1 MTLSSVRV
9 MEPSDNSPPPSVPS
23 AATPPPVTPPIP
35 PPLTAAPP
43 PQFSPAAHTPPPR
56 RSRGWIWLVVLMLLG
71 GLGMWLVG
79 KLQFHGPHSSTA
91 RLDGKFYEEHSLT
104 DKDTDNKIVAIDVG
118 GVITS
123 HDLDG
128 SGDMV
133 VRVKDE
139 LELAEKDAQ
148 VKAVILK
155 VDSPGGE
162 VLASDEIYR
171 AIHEFQDRTGKP
183 VVAQMGSLAA
193 SGGYYVSAPCRWIVA
208 NELTLT
214 GSIGVIM
221 SGMNFRGLMD
231 KVGIQPQVYKSG
243 KFKDMMSST
252 RRPEDIPAGE
262 REMMQ
267 ALIDET
273 YATFK
278 GVVRKG
284 RAASQVANKK
294 AGLDK
299 DSRALASDW
308 ESYADGRIF
317 SGKQA
322 HELGFV
328 DELGNFDVAVKR
340 AKKLAGITEAN
351 IVKYQPPFTFGN
363 IFRLLGKADAHA
375 VKVDLGFDFPRLQAG
390 RMYFLSFNVVQ

>member
-1 MTLSSVRV
+1 M
-9 MEPSDNSPPPSVPS
+9 
-23 AATPPPVTPPIP
+23 P
-35 PPLTAAPP
+35 PPLASAPP
-43 PQFSPAAHTPPPR
+43 PQFYLPAKTPPPG
-56 RSRGWIWLVVLMLLG
+56 RSRAWVWLLVLGALGVVGMLWFISVFAG
-71 GLGMWLVG
+71 GH
-79 KLQFHGPHSSTA
+79 QRTA
-91 RLDGKFYEEHSLT
+91 RLDGNFYQEHSLT
-104 DKDTDNKIVAIDVG
+104 DKDTSDKIVVIDVQG
-118 GVITS
+118 IITS

-133 VRVKDE
+133 ERVKDQ
-139 LELAEKDAQ
+139 LELAEKDEQ

-162 VLASDEIYR
+162 VLASDDIYR
-171 AIHEFQDRTGKP
+171 AIHEFQDKTGKP
-183 VVAQMGSLAA
+183 VIAQMGSLAA

-231 KVGIQPQVYKSG
+231 KVGIRPEVYKSG

-284 RAASQVANKK
+284 REASRAANKQ
-294 AGLDK
+294 AGLEK
-299 DSRALASDW
+299 ESAELAGDW

-317 SGKQA
+317 SGKEA
-322 HELGFV
+322 KRLGFV

-340 AKKLAGITEAN
+340 AQKLAGITEAN
-351 IVKYQPPFTFGN
+351 LVRYQQPFAFGN
-363 IFRLLGKADAHA
+363 LLRFLGKSESHA

>member
-1 MTLSSVRV
+1 MLGVL
-9 MEPSDNSPPPSVPS
+9 
-23 AATPPPVTPPIP
+23 AAGGVVVFY
-35 PPLTAAPP
+35 LA
-43 PQFSPAAHTPPPR
+43 FDGRH
-56 RSRGWIWLVVLMLLG
+56 SR
-71 GLGMWLVG
+71 
-79 KLQFHGPHSSTA
+79 TA
-91 RLDGKFYEEHSLT
+91 RLDGKYYEEHALT
-104 DKDTDNKIVAIDVG
+104 DKDTRDKIVAIEVAG
-118 GVITS
+118 IITS

-128 SGDMV
+128 AGDLV
-133 VRVKDE
+133 ERVKDQ
-139 LELAEKDAQ
+139 LELAEKDEQ

-162 VLASDEIYR
+162 VLASDEIFQ
-171 AIHEFQDRTGKP
+171 AIQEFQTRSEKP

-231 KVGIQPQVYKSG
+231 KVGIRPEVYKSG

-252 RRPEDIPAGE
+252 RRPEDVPAGE

-284 RAASQVANKK
+284 REASRAANKK
-294 AGLDK
+294 SGHEMDA
-299 DSRALASDW
+299 RELASDW

-317 SGKQA
+317 SGKEA
-322 HELGFV
+322 HRLGFV

-351 IVKYQPPFTFGN
+351 IVKYQQPFAFGN
-363 IFRLLGKADAHA
+363 LLRFLGKSGVPAM
-375 VKVDLGFDFPRLQAG
+375 KVDLGFDFPRLQAG

>member
-1 MTLSSVRV
+1 MPGSATVSSVRG
-9 MEPSDNSPPPSVPS
+9 MEPSESPLPLSSTPSPASPPPLM
-23 AATPPPVTPPIP
+23 P
-35 PPLTAAPP
+35 PPLASAPP
-43 PQFSPAAHTPPPR
+43 PLFYLPANTPPPR
-56 RSRGWIWLVVLMLLG
+56 RGRGWVWLVALVLLG
-71 GLGMWLVG
+71 GAGCWGLSHVS
-79 KLQFHGPHSSTA
+79 FHGGHSRTA
-91 RLDGKFYEEHSLT
+91 RLDGKSYEEHTLT
-104 DKDTDNKIVAIDVG
+104 DFDTPDKIVVSDIAGI
-118 GVITS
+118 ITS
-123 HDLDG
+123 HDFDG

-133 VRVKDE
+133 ERIKEE
-139 LELAEKDAQ
+139 LKLAEKDEH
-148 VKAVILK
+148 VKAVILS

-162 VLASDEIYR
+162 VLASVEIYR
-171 AIHEFQDRTGKP
+171 AIQEFQDKSSKP
-183 VVAQMGSLAA
+183 VIAQMGSLAA

-208 NELTLT
+208 NELSLT

-252 RRPEDIPAGE
+252 RRPEDVPAGE

-278 GVVRKG
+278 GVVGKG
-284 RAASQVANKK
+284 RAASRAANKK
-294 AGLDK
+294 AGLD
-299 DSRALASDW
+299 SRELASDW

-340 AKKLAGITEAN
+340 AKKLARIGEAN
-351 IVKYQPPFTFGN
+351 LVKYQQPFAFGN
-363 IFRLLGKADAHA
+363 IFRLLGKSATPA

>member
-1 MTLSSVRV
+1 M
-9 MEPSDNSPPPSVPS
+9 
-23 AATPPPVTPPIP
+23 
-35 PPLTAAPP
+35 
-43 PQFSPAAHTPPPR
+43 
-56 RSRGWIWLVVLMLLG
+56 WIMG
-71 GLGMWLVG
+71 TIS
-79 KLQFHGPHSSTA
+79 FHGSHSTKA
-91 RLDGKFYEEHSLT
+91 RLDGKSYEEHSLT
-104 DKDTDNKIVAIDVG
+104 DKDTDNKIVAIDISG
-118 GVITS
+118 IITS

-128 SGDMV
+128 SGDLV

-139 LELAEKDAQ
+139 LELAEKDAH
-148 VKAVILK
+148 VKAVILR

-171 AIHEFQDRTGKP
+171 AIEEFQSHTRKP
-183 VVAQMGSLAA
+183 VIAQMGSLAA

-262 REMMQ
+262 REMVQ

-284 RAASQVANKK
+284 REASRVANKK
-294 AGLDK
+294 AGLERE
-299 DSRALASDW
+299 SSELAGDW

-317 SGKQA
+317 SGKEA
-322 HELGFV
+322 KRLGFV

-351 IVKYQPPFTFGN
+351 IVKYQPPFAFGN
-363 IFRLLGKADAHA
+363 IFRLLGKTDAHA

>member
-1 MTLSSVRV
+1 
-9 MEPSDNSPPPSVPS
+9 MEPSENPLTPSSQPTPPPIAPP
-23 AATPPPVTPPIP
+23 AATPPP
-35 PPLTAAPP
+35 PLPAAPP
-43 PQFSPAAHTPPPR
+43 QFYVPMKAQPPC
-56 RSRGWIWLVVLMLLG
+56 RSRAWIWLLLLG
-71 GLGMWLVG
+71 VLAVGGVMVMSLGLGFG
-79 KLQFHGPHSSTA
+79 GGHSRA
-91 RLDGKFYEEHSLT
+91 GRLDGKFYQEHALT
-104 DKDTDNKIVAIDVG
+104 HKDTSDKIVVIDVQG
-118 GVITS
+118 MITS

-133 VRVKDE
+133 ERVKDQ
-139 LELAEKDAQ
+139 LELAEQDEQ

-171 AIHEFQDRTGKP
+171 AIQAFQDGSSKP

-231 KVGIQPQVYKSG
+231 KVGIRPEVYKSG

-252 RRPEDIPAGE
+252 RRPEDVPAGE

-273 YATFK
+273 YSTFK

-284 RAASQVANKK
+284 RAESHAANKK
-294 AGLDK
+294 AGDEK
-299 DSRALASDW
+299 DSRELASDW
-308 ESYADGRIF
+308 EAYADGRIF
-317 SGKQA
+317 SGKEA
-322 HELGFV
+322 HRLGFV

-340 AKKLAGITEAN
+340 AKKLADISEAN
-351 IVKYQPPFTFGN
+351 LVKYQQPFAFGN
-363 IFRLLGKADAHA
+363 LLRLLGKAEAPA

>member
-1 MTLSSVRV
+1 
-9 MEPSDNSPPPSVPS
+9 MEPNENPL
-23 AATPPPVTPPIP
+23 PPPVTPSPATP
-35 PPLTAAPP
+35 PPLTPPPLASAPP
-43 PQFSPAAHTPPPR
+43 PQFVLPAKTSPPR
-56 RSRGWIWLVVLMLLG
+56 RGRGWIWLLVLLVIG
-71 GLGMWLVG
+71 GLGYWG
-79 KLQFHGPHSSTA
+79 FSHISFHAGHSRAA
-91 RLDGKFYEEHSLT
+91 RLDGKSYDENVLT
-104 DKDTDNKIVAIDVG
+104 DFDTPDKIVVVDVA
-118 GVITS
+118 GVISS
-123 HDLDG
+123 HDFDG
-128 SGDMV
+128 SGEDMV
-133 VRVKDE
+133 ERIKE
-139 LELAEKDAQ
+139 EFKLAEKDEH
-148 VKAVILK
+148 VKAVILS

-171 AIHEFQDRTGKP
+171 AIQEFQNKSKKP
-183 VVAQMGSLAA
+183 VIAQMGSLAA

-208 NELTLT
+208 NELSLT

-231 KVGIQPQVYKSG
+231 KVGIRPEVYKSG

-252 RRPEDIPAGE
+252 RRPEDVPAGE

-273 YATFK
+273 FATFK

-284 RAASQVANKK
+284 RAASHAANKK
-294 AGLDK
+294 AGMEK
-299 DSRALASDW
+299 DSRELASEW

-322 HELGFV
+322 QELGFV

-340 AKKLAGITEAN
+340 AKKLAHITEAN
-351 IVKYQPPFTFGN
+351 LVKYQPPFALGN
-363 IFRLLGKADAHA
+363 IFRLLGKSDVHG

>member
-1 MTLSSVRV
+1 
-9 MEPSDNSPPPSVPS
+9 METGDNPVPPVQPP
-23 AATPPPVTPPIP
+23 AATPPPLTPPPMP
-35 PPLTAAPP
+35 PPPRYY
-43 PQFSPAAHTPPPR
+43 PAPPPR
-56 RSRGWIWLVVLMLLG
+56 RGGRWWVWLLVLGLVTVAGLMLA
-71 GLGMWLVG
+71 GMSG
-79 KLQFHGPHSSTA
+79 MGHGPHMA
-91 RLDGKFYEEHSLT
+91 RLDGKFYEEHALT
-104 DKDTDNKIVAIDVG
+104 DKDTHDKIVAIDVR
-118 GVITS
+118 GVISS

-128 SGDMV
+128 DGDMV
-133 VRVKDE
+133 ERVKDQ
-139 LELAEKDAQ
+139 LELAHKDEH

-171 AIHEFQDRTGKP
+171 AIEKFQEETGKP

-243 KFKDMMSST
+243 KFKDMLSST
-252 RRPEDIPAGE
+252 RRPEDVPAGE
-262 REMMQ
+262 REMVQ

-284 RAASQVANKK
+284 RGDAQAASKK
-294 AGLDK
+294 AGHDK
-299 DSRALASDW
+299 DSRALADDW

-317 SGKQA
+317 SGKEA
-322 HELGFV
+322 HRLGFV

-340 AKKLAGITEAN
+340 AQKLAGITEAN
-351 IVKYQPPFTFGN
+351 IVRYQPPFNFGSL
-363 IFRLLGKADAHA
+363 FRLFGKADAHA
-375 VKVDLGFDFPRLQAG
+375 VKLDLGVDFPRLQAG

>member
-1 MTLSSVRV
+1 M
-9 MEPSDNSPPPSVPS
+9 M
-23 AATPPPVTPPIP
+23 
-35 PPLTAAPP
+35 
-43 PQFSPAAHTPPPR
+43 
-56 RSRGWIWLVVLMLLG
+56 
-71 GLGMWLVG
+71 LGMSFG
-79 KLQFHGPHSSTA
+79 GGQSRAA
-91 RLDGKFYEEHSLT
+91 RLDGKFYQEHSLT
-104 DKDTDNKIVAIDVG
+104 DKATSDKIAVIDVL

-123 HDLDG
+123 HDFDG
-128 SGDMV
+128 AGDMV
-133 VRVKDE
+133 ERVKDQ
-139 LELAEKDAQ
+139 LGLAEKDEQ

-162 VLASDEIYR
+162 VLASDEIFR
-171 AIHEFQDRTGKP
+171 AIQEFQEKSDKP

-252 RRPEDIPAGE
+252 RRPEDVPAGE
-262 REMMQ
+262 REMVQ

-278 GVVRKG
+278 GVVKTG
-284 RAASQVANKK
+284 REGSRAANKK
-294 AGLDK
+294 EGFEK
-299 DSRALASDW
+299 ESRELASNW
-308 ESYADGRIF
+308 EVYADGRIF
-317 SGKQA
+317 SGKEA
-322 HELGFV
+322 HRLGFV

-340 AKKLAGITEAN
+340 AKKLAGIDEAN
-351 IVKYQPPFTFGN
+351 LVKYQPPFAFGSL
-363 IFRLLGKADAHA
+363 FRLLGKTEAQA
-375 VKVDLGFDFPRLQAG
+375 VKVDLGFDFPRLQVG

>member
-1 MTLSSVRV
+1 
-9 MEPSDNSPPPSVPS
+9 MESSDNSSPSSPPQQ
-23 AATPPPVTPPIP
+23 VTP
-35 PPLTAAPP
+35 PPLTQPPAPP
-43 PQFSPAAHTPPPR
+43 SPPAFVPVSRPTPPPPR
-56 RSRGWIWLVVLMLLG
+56 RGRGWIWLLVVLLVIGGVLF
-71 GLGMWLVG
+71 GLGRFVFHAGHSRAAGPAG
-79 KLQFHGPHSSTA
+79 KG
-91 RLDGKFYEEHSLT
+91 YEEHSLT
-104 DKDTDNKIVAIDVG
+104 DFDTLDKIVAIDIA
-118 GVITS
+118 GVISS
-123 HDLDG
+123 HDFDG

-133 VRVKDE
+133 ERVKEELKMAEEDE
-139 LELAEKDAQ
+139 H

-171 AIHEFQDRTGKP
+171 AIHEFQDVSSKP

-208 NELTLT
+208 NDLSLT

-252 RRPEDIPAGE
+252 RRPEDVPAGE

-273 YATFK
+273 YGTFK
-278 GVVRKG
+278 SVVRKG
-284 RAASQVANKK
+284 REASRAANKK
-294 AGLDK
+294 AGLDG
-299 DSRALASDW
+299 RTLASDW

-317 SGKQA
+317 SGREA
-322 HELGFV
+322 HRLGFV

-351 IVKYQPPFTFGN
+351 IVKYQPPFAFGN
-363 IFRLLGKADAHA
+363 LLRLLGKTDVHG

>member
-1 MTLSSVRV
+1 LAS
-9 MEPSDNSPPPSVPS
+9 
-23 AATPPPVTPPIP
+23 
-35 PPLTAAPP
+35 APP
-43 PQFSPAAHTPPPR
+43 PQFLLPAKAPPPR
-56 RSRGWIWLVVLMLLG
+56 RSRAWVWLLVVGFIVVG
-71 GLGMWLVG
+71 GLMVFSLGFG
-79 KLQFHGPHSSTA
+79 GGHPHTA
-91 RLDGKFYEEHSLT
+91 RLDGKFYEEHTLT
-104 DKDTDNKIVAIDVG
+104 SKDTDHKIVAIDIG
-118 GVITS
+118 GIITS

-139 LELAEKDAQ
+139 LELAEKDAH

-171 AIHEFQDRTGKP
+171 AIHEFQDKTGKP
-183 VVAQMGSLAA
+183 VIAQMGSLAA

-221 SGMNFRGLMD
+221 SGINFRGLMD

-278 GVVRKG
+278 GVVSKG
-284 RAASQVANKK
+284 RAASRTANKK
-294 AGLDK
+294 AGYEK
-299 DSRALASDW
+299 ESTELATDW

-317 SGKQA
+317 SGKEA
-322 HELGFV
+322 RRLGFV

-363 IFRLLGKADAHA
+363 IFRLLGKSDAHA

>member
-1 MTLSSVRV
+1 
-9 MEPSDNSPPPSVPS
+9 MEPNENTSLPSPPPAPS
-23 AATPPPVTPPIP
+23 AGTP
-35 PPLTAAPP
+35 PPLT
-43 PQFSPAAHTPPPR
+43 PPPR
-56 RSRGWIWLVVLMLLG
+56 YYAGPPTPPRGRSRAWVWLLG
-71 GLGMWLVG
+71 LGGIVLVG
-79 KLQFHGPHSSTA
+79 VLGLSWGWGGRHPHKA
-91 RLDGKFYEEHSLT
+91 RLDGKSYEEHFLT
-104 DKDTDNKIVAIDVG
+104 DKDTSDKIVVIDVT

-123 HDLDG
+123 HELDG
-128 SGDMV
+128 SGDLV
-133 VRVKDE
+133 EQVKDQ
-139 LELAEKDAQ
+139 LELAEKDEQ

-171 AIHEFQDRTGKP
+171 AIQEFQDSSSKP

-231 KVGIQPQVYKSG
+231 KVGIRPEVYKSG

-267 ALIDET
+267 ALIEET

-284 RAASQVANKK
+284 REASRAANKK
-294 AGLDK
+294 AGMEK
-299 DSRALASDW
+299 ESTELAGDW

-317 SGKQA
+317 SGKEA
-322 HELGFV
+322 KRLGFV

-351 IVKYQPPFTFGN
+351 IVKYQPPFAFGN
-363 IFRLLGKADAHA
+363 IFRLLGKSDTHA
-375 VKVDLGFDFPRLQAG
+375 VKVDLGFDFPRLQVG

>member
-1 MTLSSVRV
+1 M
-9 MEPSDNSPPPSVPS
+9 
-23 AATPPPVTPPIP
+23 P
-35 PPLTAAPP
+35 PPLASAPP
-43 PQFSPAAHTPPPR
+43 PQFYTPAKTPPPG
-56 RSRGWIWLVVLMLLG
+56 RSRAWVWLLVLGALGVVGMLWFISVFAG
-71 GLGMWLVG
+71 GH
-79 KLQFHGPHSSTA
+79 QRTA
-91 RLDGKFYEEHSLT
+91 RLDGKFYQEHSLT
-104 DKDTDNKIVAIDVG
+104 DKDTSDKIVVIDVQG
-118 GVITS
+118 IITS

-133 VRVKDE
+133 ERVKDQ
-139 LELAEKDAQ
+139 LELAEHDEQ

-171 AIHEFQDRTGKP
+171 AIQAFQDGSSKP

-231 KVGIQPQVYKSG
+231 KVGIRPEVYKSG

-284 RAASQVANKK
+284 REASRAANKQ
-294 AGLDK
+294 AGLEK
-299 DSRALASDW
+299 ESAELAGDW

-317 SGKQA
+317 SGKEA
-322 HELGFV
+322 HRLGFV

-351 IVKYQPPFTFGN
+351 LVKYQQPFAFGN
-363 IFRLLGKADAHA
+363 LLRFLGKAEAPA

-390 RMYFLSFNVVQ
+390 RM

>member
-1 MTLSSVRV
+1 
-9 MEPSDNSPPPSVPS
+9 METGDNPVPPAQPPAS
-23 AATPPPVTPPIP
+23 TPPP
-35 PPLTAAPP
+35 LAPP
-43 PQFSPAAHTPPPR
+43 PVPPPRYYPAPPPR
-56 RSRGWIWLVVLMLLG
+56 RGGRWWVWVLVFGLVTVVGLMLAG
-71 GLGMWLVG
+71 MSGLG
-79 KLQFHGPHSSTA
+79 HGPQMA
-91 RLDGKFYEEHSLT
+91 RLDGKFYEEHTLT
-104 DKDTDNKIVAIDVG
+104 DKDTHDKIVAIEVH
-118 GVITS
+118 GVIS
-123 HDLDG
+123 SYDLDG
-128 SGDMV
+128 GGNMV
-133 VRVKDE
+133 ERVKDQ
-139 LELAEKDAQ
+139 LELAEKDKH
-148 VKAVILK
+148 VRAVILK

-162 VLASDEIYR
+162 VLASDEIFR
-171 AIHEFQDRTGKP
+171 AIQKFQEDTGKP

-243 KFKDMMSST
+243 KFKDMLSST
-252 RRPEDIPAGE
+252 RRPEDVPAGE
-262 REMMQ
+262 REMVQ

-284 RAASQVANKK
+284 RAASQAANKK
-294 AGLDK
+294 DGHDK
-299 DSRALASDW
+299 DSRALADDW

-317 SGKQA
+317 SGKEA
-322 HELGFV
+322 HRLGFV

-340 AKKLAGITEAN
+340 AQKLAGITEAN
-351 IVKYQPPFTFGN
+351 IVKYQPPFNFGSL
-363 IFRLLGKADAHA
+363 FRLFGKADAHA
-375 VKVDLGFDFPRLQAG
+375 VKLDLGVDFPRLQAG

>member
-1 MTLSSVRV
+1 ML
-9 MEPSDNSPPPSVPS
+9 PSVP
-23 AATPPPVTPPIP
+23 
-35 PPLTAAPP
+35 PPLAAAAPP
-43 PQFSPAAHTPPPR
+43 LLLPAKTPPPPR
-56 RSRGWIWLVVLMLLG
+56 RRGWVWLAVLAVLFGLGIWLVG
-71 GLGMWLVG
+71 SI
-79 KLQFHGPHSSTA
+79 QFHGGHTRTA
-91 RLDGKFYEEHSLT
+91 RLDGKFYQEHALT
-104 DKDTDNKIVAIDVG
+104 DHDTDNKIVVIDVA

-123 HDLDG
+123 HDFDG
-128 SGDMV
+128 TGDMV
-133 VRVKDE
+133 ERVKEE
-139 LELAEKDAQ
+139 LKLAEKDSQ
-148 VKAVILK
+148 VKAVILA

-171 AIHEFQDRTGKP
+171 AIHEFQDKTGRP

-262 REMMQ
+262 REMVQ
-267 ALIDET
+267 GLIDET

-284 RAASQVANKK
+284 RAASRAANKK
-294 AGLDK
+294 AGLEK
-299 DSRALASDW
+299 DSRELVGDW

-340 AKKLAGITEAN
+340 AKKLAKVGEAN
-351 IVKYQPPFTFGN
+351 LVKYQPPFAFGN
-363 IFRLLGKADAHA
+363 LFRLLGKSDAKG

-390 RMYFLSFNVVQ
+390 RMYFLSFNVVP

>member
-1 MTLSSVRV
+1 MI
-9 MEPSDNSPPPSVPS
+9 EP
-23 AATPPPVTPPIP
+23 T
-35 PPLTAAPP
+35 TAIAEIA
-43 PQFSPAAHTPPPR
+43 F
-56 RSRGWIWLVVLMLLG
+56 V
-71 GLGMWLVG
+71 
-79 KLQFHGPHSSTA
+79 
-91 RLDGKFYEEHSLT
+91 
-104 DKDTDNKIVAIDVG
+104 IDIS

-123 HDLDG
+123 HDFDG
-128 SGDMV
+128 TGDMV
-133 VRVKDE
+133 ERVKEE
-139 LELAEKDAQ
+139 LKLAEKDDD
-148 VKAVILK
+148 VRAVILS

-171 AIHEFQDRTGKP
+171 AIREFQEETEKP
-183 VVAQMGSLAA
+183 VIAQMGSLAA

-208 NELTLT
+208 NELSLT

-243 KFKDMMSST
+243 KFKDMLSST
-252 RRPEDIPAGE
+252 RRPEDVPAGE
-262 REMMQ
+262 REMVQ

-278 GVVRKG
+278 NVVRKG
-284 RAASQVANKK
+284 RTESRMANKVEGFEK
-294 AGLDK
+294 EC
-299 DSRALASDW
+299 RELASDW

-317 SGKQA
+317 SGKEA
-322 HELGFV
+322 HRLGFV

-340 AKKLAGITEAN
+340 AKKIAEISEAN
-351 IVKYQPPFTFGN
+351 LVKYQPPFAFGN
-363 IFRLLGKADAHA
+363 ILRLLGKSDAHA

>member
-1 MTLSSVRV
+1 MFSLSFGSGHSR
-9 MEPSDNSPPPSVPS
+9 
-23 AATPPPVTPPIP
+23 AAQH
-35 PPLTAAPP
+35 A
-43 PQFSPAAHTPPPR
+43 
-56 RSRGWIWLVVLMLLG
+56 
-71 GLGMWLVG
+71 
-79 KLQFHGPHSSTA
+79 
-91 RLDGKFYEEHSLT
+91 GKFYQEHSLT
-104 DKDTDNKIVAIDVG
+104 DKSTDDKIAVIDVL
-118 GVITS
+118 GVISS

-133 VRVKDE
+133 ERVKDQ
-139 LELAEKDAQ
+139 LALAKADDQ

-162 VLASDEIYR
+162 VLASDEIFR
-171 AIHEFQDRTGKP
+171 AIREFQDEADKP

-193 SGGYYVSAPCRWIVA
+193 SGGYYVSAPCQWIVA

-221 SGMNFRGLMD
+221 SGMNFRSLMD

-252 RRPEDIPAGE
+252 RRPEDVPAGE

-284 RAASQVANKK
+284 REASRTANKQ
-294 AGLDK
+294 AGHDK
-299 DSRALASDW
+299 DSRELSSDW

-317 SGKQA
+317 SGKEA
-322 HELGFV
+322 HRLGFV

-351 IVKYQPPFTFGN
+351 LVKYEVPFAFGSL
-363 IFRLLGKADAHA
+363 FRLLGKTETPAL
-375 VKVDLGFDFPRLQAG
+375 KVDLGFDFPRLQAG

>member
-1 MTLSSVRV
+1 
-9 MEPSDNSPPPSVPS
+9 
-23 AATPPPVTPPIP
+23 
-35 PPLTAAPP
+35 
-43 PQFSPAAHTPPPR
+43 
-56 RSRGWIWLVVLMLLG
+56 VVLVLLG
-71 GLGMWLVG
+71 GLGMWCLG
-79 KLQFHGPHSSTA
+79 KIQFRGSHSSMA

-104 DKDTDNKIVAIDVG
+104 DKDTANKIVAIDIG
-118 GVITS
+118 GIITS

-128 SGDMV
+128 TGDMV

-139 LELAEKDAQ
+139 LELAEKDEH

-171 AIHEFQDRTGKP
+171 AIEEFQGRTKKP
-183 VVAQMGSLAA
+183 VIAQMGSLAA

-231 KVGIQPQVYKSG
+231 KVGVQPQVYKSG

-278 GVVRKG
+278 GVVSKG
-284 RAASQVANKK
+284 RAASRAANKK
-294 AGLDK
+294 AGLEK
-299 DSRALASDW
+299 ESTALASDW

-317 SGKQA
+317 SGKEA
-322 HELGFV
+322 KRLGFV

-340 AKKLAGITEAN
+340 AKKLAEISEAN
-351 IVKYQPPFTFGN
+351 IVKYEPPFTFGN
-363 IFRLLGKADAHA
+363 IFRLLGKWDAHA

-390 RMYFLSFNVVQ
+390 RMYFLSFNVVE

>member
-1 MTLSSVRV
+1 MKAQ
-9 MEPSDNSPPPSVPS
+9 SPC
-23 AATPPPVTPPIP
+23 
-35 PPLTAAPP
+35 
-43 PQFSPAAHTPPPR
+43 
-56 RSRGWIWLVVLMLLG
+56 RSRAWIWLLLLG
-71 GLGMWLVG
+71 VLAVGGVMVMSLGLGFG
-79 KLQFHGPHSSTA
+79 GGHARAG
-91 RLDGKFYEEHSLT
+91 RLDGKSYQEHALT
-104 DKDTDNKIVAIDVG
+104 DKDTNDKIVVIDVQG
-118 GVITS
+118 IITS

-133 VRVKDE
+133 ERVKDQ
-139 LELAEKDAQ
+139 LELAEQDEQ

-162 VLASDEIYR
+162 VLASDEIFR
-171 AIHEFQDRTGKP
+171 AIQAFQDGSSKP

-231 KVGIQPQVYKSG
+231 KVGIRPEVYKSG

-252 RRPEDIPAGE
+252 RRPEDVPAGE

-267 ALIDET
+267 GLIDET
-273 YATFK
+273 FTTFK

-284 RAASQVANKK
+284 RAAAHTANKK
-294 AGLDK
+294 DGLEK
-299 DSRALASDW
+299 ESRELASDW

-317 SGKQA
+317 SGKEA
-322 HELGFV
+322 HRLGFV
-328 DELGNFDVAVKR
+328 DELGNFAVAVKR
-340 AKKLAGITEAN
+340 AEKLAGLTEAN
-351 IVKYQPPFTFGN
+351 LVRYQQPFAFGN
-363 IFRLLGKADAHA
+363 LLRFLGKSESHA

-390 RMYFLSFNVVQ
+390 RMYFLSFSVVQ

>member
-1 MTLSSVRV
+1 MWLLVLGL
-9 MEPSDNSPPPSVPS
+9 
-23 AATPPPVTPPIP
+23 VT
-35 PPLTAAPP
+35 
-43 PQFSPAAHTPPPR
+43 
-56 RSRGWIWLVVLMLLG
+56 VVGLMLA
-71 GLGMWLVG
+71 GMSG
-79 KLQFHGPHSSTA
+79 MGHGPHMA
-91 RLDGKFYEEHSLT
+91 RLDGKFYEEHALT
-104 DKDTDNKIVAIDVG
+104 DKDTHDKIVAIDVR
-118 GVITS
+118 GVISS

-128 SGDMV
+128 DGDMV
-133 VRVKDE
+133 ERVKDQ
-139 LELAEKDAQ
+139 LELAQKDEH

-171 AIHEFQDRTGKP
+171 AIEKFQEETGKP

-243 KFKDMMSST
+243 KFKDMLSST
-252 RRPEDIPAGE
+252 RRPEDVPAGE
-262 REMMQ
+262 REMVQ

-284 RAASQVANKK
+284 RGEAQAASKK
-294 AGLDK
+294 AGHDK
-299 DSRALASDW
+299 DSRALADDW

-317 SGKQA
+317 SGKEA
-322 HELGFV
+322 HRLGFV

-340 AKKLAGITEAN
+340 AQKLAGITEAN
-351 IVKYQPPFTFGN
+351 IVRYQPPFNFGSL
-363 IFRLLGKADAHA
+363 FRLFGKADAHA
-375 VKVDLGFDFPRLQAG
+375 VKLDLGVDFPRLQAG

>member
-1 MTLSSVRV
+1 
-9 MEPSDNSPPPSVPS
+9 MEPSDNSSPAPNPVPPPLTP
-23 AATPPPVTPPIP
+23 ATP

-43 PQFSPAAHTPPPR
+43 PQFYPPAVTQPPR
-56 RSRGWIWLVVLMLLG
+56 RSRWWVWLLILVMLG
-71 GLGMWLVG
+71 GLGLWFAG
-79 KLQFHGPHSSTA
+79 KIHLIGMHTGTA
-91 RLDGKFYEEHSLT
+91 RLDGKSYEEHFLT
-104 DKDTDNKIVAIDVG
+104 DKDTDNKIITIDIG
-118 GVITS
+118 GVISS
-123 HDLDG
+123 HDFDG
-128 SGDMV
+128 GGDMV
-133 VRVKDE
+133 ERVKE
-139 LELAEKDAQ
+139 EFELAEKDAN

-171 AIHEFQDRTGKP
+171 AVEEFQSRTKRP

-231 KVGIQPQVYKSG
+231 KVGVQPQVYKSG

-252 RRPEDIPAGE
+252 RRPEDIPEGE

-267 ALIDET
+267 SLIDET

-278 GVVRKG
+278 GVVKKG
-284 RAASQVANKK
+284 RAASHTANKD
-294 AGLDK
+294 G
-299 DSRALASDW
+299 RELAKDW

-317 SGKQA
+317 SGKEA
-322 HELGFV
+322 LRLGFV

-351 IVKYQPPFTFGN
+351 LVKYQPPFAFGN
-363 IFRLLGKADAHA
+363 FLRFLGKSDAHA

>member
-1 MTLSSVRV
+1 
-9 MEPSDNSPPPSVPS
+9 MEPNENASPPSPPPAPV
-23 AATPPPVTPPIP
+23 ATTP
-35 PPLTAAPP
+35 PPLT
-43 PQFSPAAHTPPPR
+43 PPPR
-56 RSRGWIWLVVLMLLG
+56 YYSGPPTPPRCRSRAWVWLLALGGIVLLG
-71 GLGMWLVG
+71 MLGLSLGWG
-79 KLQFHGPHSSTA
+79 GRHPHKA
-91 RLDGKFYEEHSLT
+91 RLDGKSYEEHFLT
-104 DKDTDNKIVAIDVG
+104 DKDTSDKIVVIDVS
-118 GVITS
+118 GVISS
-123 HDLDG
+123 HELDG
-128 SGDMV
+128 SGDLV
-133 VRVKDE
+133 ELVKDQ
-139 LELAEKDAQ
+139 LELAEKDEQ

-171 AIHEFQDRTGKP
+171 AIQDFQDSSGKP

-231 KVGIQPQVYKSG
+231 KVGIRPEVYKSG

-252 RRPEDIPAGE
+252 RRPEDVPAGE

-267 ALIDET
+267 GLIDET
-273 YATFK
+273 FATFK

-284 RAASQVANKK
+284 RAAAHTANKK
-294 AGLDK
+294 SGLEKESRELAG
-299 DSRALASDW
+299 DW
-308 ESYADGRIF
+308 EAYADGRIF
-317 SGKQA
+317 SGKEA
-322 HELGFV
+322 HRLGFV

-340 AKKLAGITEAN
+340 AQKLADISEAN
-351 IVKYQPPFTFGN
+351 LVRYQQPFAFGN
-363 IFRLLGKADAHA
+363 LLRFLGKSEAHG

-390 RMYFLSFNVVQ
+390 RMYFMSFSVVQ

>member
-1 MTLSSVRV
+1 M
-9 MEPSDNSPPPSVPS
+9 
-23 AATPPPVTPPIP
+23 P
-35 PPLTAAPP
+35 PPLASAPP
-43 PQFSPAAHTPPPR
+43 PQFYTPAKTPPPG
-56 RSRGWIWLVVLMLLG
+56 RSRAWVWLLVLGALGVVGMLWFISIFG
-71 GLGMWLVG
+71 GGH
-79 KLQFHGPHSSTA
+79 QRTA
-91 RLDGKFYEEHSLT
+91 RLDGKFYQEHSLT
-104 DKDTDNKIVAIDVG
+104 DKDTSDKIVVIDVQG
-118 GVITS
+118 IITS

-133 VRVKDE
+133 ERVKDQ
-139 LELAEKDAQ
+139 LELAEKDEQ

-162 VLASDEIYR
+162 VLASDDIYR
-171 AIHEFQDRTGKP
+171 AIHEFQDKTGKP
-183 VVAQMGSLAA
+183 VIAQMGSLAA

-231 KVGIQPQVYKSG
+231 KVGIRPEVYKSG

-284 RAASQVANKK
+284 REASRAANKQ
-294 AGLDK
+294 AGLEK
-299 DSRALASDW
+299 ESAELAGDW

-317 SGKQA
+317 SGKEA
-322 HELGFV
+322 KRLGFV

-340 AKKLAGITEAN
+340 AQKLAGITEAN
-351 IVKYQPPFTFGN
+351 LVRYQQPFAFGN
-363 IFRLLGKADAHA
+363 LLRFLGTSESHA

>member
-1 MTLSSVRV
+1 M
-9 MEPSDNSPPPSVPS
+9 
-23 AATPPPVTPPIP
+23 P
-35 PPLTAAPP
+35 PPLASAPP
-43 PQFSPAAHTPPPR
+43 PQFYGLAKAPPPG
-56 RSRGWIWLVVLMLLG
+56 RSRAWVWLLLG
-71 GLGMWLVG
+71 ALAVGGMMMMMMFNLSFG
-79 KLQFHGPHSSTA
+79 GGHSRTA
-91 RLDGKFYEEHSLT
+91 RLDGKTYQEHSLT
-104 DKDTDNKIVAIDVG
+104 DKDTRDKIVVIDVQG
-118 GVITS
+118 IITS

-133 VRVKDE
+133 ERVKDQ
-139 LELAEKDAQ
+139 LELAEQDEQ

-171 AIHEFQDRTGKP
+171 AIQEFQKSGKP
-183 VVAQMGSLAA
+183 VIAQMGSLAA

-231 KVGIQPQVYKSG
+231 KVGIRPEVYKSG

-267 ALIDET
+267 ALIDES

-284 RAASQVANKK
+284 REGSRVANKK
-294 AGLDK
+294 DGHEQ

-308 ESYADGRIF
+308 EAYADGRIF
-317 SGKQA
+317 SGKEA
-322 HELGFV
+322 HRLGFV
-328 DELGNFDVAVKR
+328 DELGNFGVAVKR
-340 AKKLAGITEAN
+340 AQKLAGITEAN
-351 IVKYQPPFTFGN
+351 LVKYQQPFVFGN
-363 IFRLLGKADAHA
+363 LLRFLGKSEVPA

>member
-1 MTLSSVRV
+1 MV
-9 MEPSDNSPPPSVPS
+9 
-23 AATPPPVTPPIP
+23 
-35 PPLTAAPP
+35 
-43 PQFSPAAHTPPPR
+43 
-56 RSRGWIWLVVLMLLG
+56 LVLLG
-71 GLGMWLVG
+71 GLGMWFVG
-79 KLQFHGPHSSTA
+79 KIQFHGSHSSTA

-104 DKDTDNKIVAIDVG
+104 DKDTDNKIVAIDIG
-118 GVITS
+118 GIITS

-128 SGDMV
+128 TGDMV

-139 LELAEKDAQ
+139 LELAEKDAH

-171 AIHEFQDRTGKP
+171 AIHEFQDKTGKP
-183 VVAQMGSLAA
+183 VIAQMGSLAA

-284 RAASQVANKK
+284 RAASRTANKK
-294 AGLDK
+294 AGLEK
-299 DSRALASDW
+299 ESSELAADW

-317 SGKQA
+317 SGKEA
-322 HELGFV
+322 KRLGFV

-363 IFRLLGKADAHA
+363 IFRLLGKSDAHA

>member
-1 MTLSSVRV
+1 
-9 MEPSDNSPPPSVPS
+9 MESSDNSSPSSPPQQ
-23 AATPPPVTPPIP
+23 VTP
-35 PPLTAAPP
+35 PPLTQPPAPP
-43 PQFSPAAHTPPPR
+43 SPPAFVPVSRPTPPPPR
-56 RSRGWIWLVVLMLLG
+56 RGRGWIWLLVVLLVIGGVLF
-71 GLGMWLVG
+71 GLGRFVFQAGHSRVAGPAG
-79 KLQFHGPHSSTA
+79 KG
-91 RLDGKFYEEHSLT
+91 YEEHSLT
-104 DKDTDNKIVAIDVG
+104 DFDTPDKIVAIDIA
-118 GVITS
+118 GVISS
-123 HDLDG
+123 HDFDG

-133 VRVKDE
+133 ERVKEELKMAEEDE
-139 LELAEKDAQ
+139 H

-171 AIHEFQDRTGKP
+171 AIHEFQDVSSKP

-208 NELTLT
+208 NDLSLT

-252 RRPEDIPAGE
+252 RRPEDVPAGE

-273 YATFK
+273 YGTFK
-278 GVVRKG
+278 SVVRKG
-284 RAASQVANKK
+284 REASRAANKK
-294 AGLDK
+294 AGLDG
-299 DSRALASDW
+299 RTLASDW

-317 SGKQA
+317 SGREA
-322 HELGFV
+322 HRLGFV

-351 IVKYQPPFTFGN
+351 IVKYQPPFAFGN
-363 IFRLLGKADAHA
+363 LLRLLGKTDVHG